1 MSSETASTQDGAL
14 DALSSGGDSLIGMAM
29 LGKTAAAL
37 ALVIAIILLCTALL
51 KRLGNAKRSGGQLQV
66 ISSIGVGNRERVVI
80 VQVEDTWLVLGVG
93 SGRISKLHER
103 PAPATP
109 PTETHQAPS
118 SFAKRFS
125 QALAHNV
132 TQKRRGQTP
141 SPTSETDR
149 TP

>member
-1 MSSETASTQDGAL
+1 MSSETASTQSSSL
-14 DALSSGGDSLIGMAM
+14 DAISSGGDSLIGMAM

-51 KRLGNAKRSGGQLQV
+51 KRVGHAKRAGGELQL
-66 ISSIGVGNRERVVI
+66 ISSTAVGNRERVVI

-93 SGRISKLHER
+93 NGRITKLHER

-109 PTETHQAPS
+109 PADTTQAPS
-118 SFAKRFS
+118 HFAKRFS
-125 QALAHNV
+125 QALADNL
-132 TQKRRGQTP
+132 TKKPRRGP
-141 SPTSETDR
+141 PPTSETDR